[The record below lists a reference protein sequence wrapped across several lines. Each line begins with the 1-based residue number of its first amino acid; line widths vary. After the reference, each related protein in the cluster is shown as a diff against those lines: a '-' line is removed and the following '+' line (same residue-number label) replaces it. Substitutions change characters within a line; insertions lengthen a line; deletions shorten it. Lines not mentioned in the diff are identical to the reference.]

1 MSIINYILRKV
12 IAKSKFPLFHVS
24 NMLFFIE
31 SPHEKKFEKFKND
44 IVENEFFSD
53 TQKDIYIELFM
64 KAQKHYHALCLFKKI
79 WRESKYSFFDQETDL
94 CFNPLSQFPEHHK
107 VTLLHFNKKYIFRLT
122 DFMNI
127 WITALTKRSLFTP
140 QPRLPINPFINKPFR
155 KHHLL
160 KVYLK
165 LQETKFQIPFLI
177 QKFYTFHFNLAVFE
191 VEMYPVLR
199 EMNIENYMK
208 DEPPITMFLDIIHM
222 VETLREDV
230 EGTPIIEA
238 YLPEENYKDVVKKLK
253 PMLRSYFYSIISCNP
268 IKKDYFLRKVVD
280 DLKDFFHRY
289 PDFGTA
295 EYYDVEIEEEL
306 TERNALSPISP
317 LNRV

>member
-31 SPHEKKFEKFKND
+31 APHEKKFEKFKNE
-44 IVENEFFSD
+44 IVENDFFSD
-53 TQKDIYIELFM
+53 TQKEIYIELFM
-64 KAQKHYHALCLFKKI
+64 KTQKYYHALCLFKKI

-94 CFNPLSQFPEHHK
+94 CFNLLSQFPESHK
-107 VTLLHFNKKYIFRLT
+107 ITLLHFDKKYIFRLT

-127 WITALTKRSLFTP
+127 WMNALTKRSLFTP

-177 QKFYTFHFNLAVFE
+177 QQFYKFNFNNYINSINYYDKVINYIWNKL
-191 VEMYPVLR
+191 YPETIIVTTDHGR
-199 EMNIENYMK
+199 GNKNWNNHYNNIKGSDKIWSIIISKNKNKMNTIKNKINLKYPLSI
-208 DEPPITMFLDIIHM
+208 D
-222 VETLREDV
+222 
-230 EGTPIIEA
+230 
-238 YLPEENYKDVVKKLK
+238 NYKL
-253 PMLRSYFYSIISCNP
+253 LEHFII
-268 IKKDYFLRKVVD
+268 
-280 DLKDFFHRY
+280 
-289 PDFGTA
+289 
-295 EYYDVEIEEEL
+295 
-306 TERNALSPISP
+306 
-317 LNRV
+317 